1 MIVTKIEPC
10 TKTKFKIYIDETF
23 KFVLYKGEVS
33 RFGIRIGERNPAGN
47 RRKRSEREVLLKRAK
62 LGAMHLLEDM
72 DRTESALREKLRQ
85 GSVSV

>member
-33 RFGIRIGERNPAGN
+33 RFGIRIGEEIPPETEEKIRT
-47 RRKRSEREVLLKRAK
+47 EVLLKRAK
-62 LGAMHLLEDM
+62 LRAMHLLEDM
-72 DRTESALREKLRQ
+72 EQSLPFAKNFVRVCIRLT
-85 GSVSV
+85 

>member
-33 RFGIRIGERNPAGN
+33 RFGIRIGEEIPPETEEKIRT
-47 RRKRSEREVLLKRAK
+47 EVLLKRAK
-62 LGAMHLLEDM
+62 LRACLLCTSPSPRD
-72 DRTESALREKLRQ
+72 
-85 GSVSV
+85 

>member
-33 RFGIRIGERNPAGN
+33 RFGIR
-47 RRKRSEREVLLKRAK
+47 
-62 LGAMHLLEDM
+62 
-72 DRTESALREKLRQ
+72 
-85 GSVSV
+85 SVE

>member
-33 RFGIRIGERNPAGN
+33 RFGIPNIDRLTAND
-47 RRKRSEREVLLKRAK
+47 KDFSLRSK
-62 LGAMHLLEDM
+62 
-72 DRTESALREKLRQ
+72 
-85 GSVSV
+85 

>member
-33 RFGIRIGERNPAGN
+33 RFGIRIGKKSRGN
-47 RRKRSEREVLLKRAK
+47 RRKDPN
-62 LGAMHLLEDM
+62 G
-72 DRTESALREKLRQ
+72 SAFEE
-85 GSVSV
+85 GEA

>member
-33 RFGIRIGERNPAGN
+33 RFGIRIGEEIPPETEEKIRT
-47 RRKRSEREVLLKRAK
+47 EVLLKRAK
-62 LGAMHLLEDM
+62 LRAMHLLEDM
-72 DRTESALREKLRQ
+72 KKWEKKRQSAKF
-85 GSVSV
+85 

>member
-33 RFGIRIGERNPAGN
+33 RFGIRIGEEIPPETEEKIRT
-47 RRKRSEREVLLKRAK
+47 EVLLKRAK
-62 LGAMHLLEDM
+62 LRAMHLLEDIGPN
-72 DRTESALREKLRQ
+72 RVCPSRKTSS